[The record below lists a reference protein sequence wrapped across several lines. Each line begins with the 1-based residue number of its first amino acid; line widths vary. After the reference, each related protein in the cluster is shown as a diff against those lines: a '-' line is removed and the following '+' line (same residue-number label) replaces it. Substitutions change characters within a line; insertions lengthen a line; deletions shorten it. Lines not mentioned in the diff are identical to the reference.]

1 MIGKVI
7 TKLLTD
13 NTDLTDLVAA
23 DKIYPYIINEDTPL
37 PAIVYRV
44 QSMTPEYTKDGWVK
58 DDCVFIV
65 ESFDDN
71 YNHLMEIAYQVRDA
85 LELKRGTEKETMFG
99 RIVCTDQEEG
109 YFINENVYMNR
120 LLFRV
125 DIMGYKLES

>member
-58 DDCVFIV
+58 DDCVFVV
-65 ESFDDN
+65 ESFDEN
-71 YNHLMEIAYQVRDA
+71 YNRLMEISYQVRDA

-99 RIVCTDQEEG
+99 RITCTDQEEG
-109 YFINENVYMNR
+109 YFLSENVYMNR
-120 LLFRV
+120 LSFRV